1 MNRKTAIAAVLVL
14 ALSACA
20 SMRSMKVESD
30 DGSSYTID
38 VRNNRSSMI
47 TVSYS
52 DGTTTRELGS
62 VNPGRTEHFVVV
74 SGDGRITVYAR
85 TAGGANLPGQTVTLG
100 SGSTM
105 VTIR

>member
-1 MNRKTAIAAVLVL
+1 MNRKVAIVATL
-14 ALSACA
+14 ALFVSACA

-38 VRNNRSSMI
+38 VRNNRTSMV

-52 DGTTTRELGS
+52 DDGTTRELGS
-62 VNPGRTEHFVVV
+62 VNPGRVEHFVVV
-74 SGDGRITVYAR
+74 SKTGRITVYAR
-85 TAGGANLPGQTVTLG
+85 TAGGANLPGQVVSLG

>member
-1 MNRKTAIAAVLVL
+1 MNRKAAIVGML
-14 ALSACA
+14 ALSLSACA

-30 DGSSYTID
+30 DASSYSID

-52 DGTTTRELGS
+52 DGDATRELGS
-62 VNPGRTEHFVVV
+62 VNPGRVEHFVVV
-74 SGDGRITVYAR
+74 SKTGRITVYAR
-85 TAGGANLPGQTVTLG
+85 TAGGANLPSQIVSLG